1 VTEGKTYSEQHP
13 DDALPA
19 DLTPEEVDNL
29 VLYEKVDTHIAVIT
43 LNRPERLNAFLAPDS
58 FLELRR
64 KVERAEDDDDIKV
77 IVLTGAGSAFAAGV
91 DLRRTPVED
100 AGLRPGQRLPQSK
113 RMRMASYGAP
123 NLLMC
128 DKTVIAAVNGP
139 CIAAGMHFALSCD
152 MIIAGSGARFGE
164 PESRIGFAGFSP
176 AWPLLALKLG
186 PNRARA
192 MLLTGRL
199 LSAEQLEQWGVVES
213 VVPPEQLMDE
223 ALRYAR
229 AVAWHSTDNLMIGRR
244 SMQLFYELLG
254 LSAYDTWTSIAH
266 PLFTNVVWREDE
278 FNFMRERN
286 KRGMSGTLKE
296 LRQQWSE
303 MGF

>member
-152 MIIAGSGARFGE
+152 MIVAGSGARFGE

>member
-1 VTEGKTYSEQHP
+1 MTEGKTYSEQHP

-152 MIIAGSGARFGE
+152 MIVAGSGARFGE